1 MNSKL
6 PPKYTILFLLLF
18 IFNTNK
24 GGCAVISKSTP
35 DHSANYMSD
44 VFSIPSLFVISGSG
58 CKSAGPG
65 LESYQ
70 WYTGTKKCQG

>member
-18 IFNTNK
+18 IFNANK
-24 GGCAVISKSTP
+24 GGCAVSLSTP
-35 DHSANYMSD
+35 IHSANLQGD
-44 VFSIPSLFVISGSG
+44 LNSIPSLFVISGSG
-58 CKSAGPG
+58 YKSTVRG

-70 WYTGTKKCQG
+70 WYTGTAKYQG